1 MHGYLPRRVVGAVLH
16 PGEVGA
22 QDAEHGG
29 YVGGVELARL
39 AVTAEMELDDVQV
52 SHADLAPR
60 GGRWPGR
67 C

>member
-1 MHGYLPRRVVGAVLH
+1 MVGAVLH

-39 AVTAEMELDDVQV
+39 TIAALAELDQMQV
-52 SHADLAPR
+52 AQPDMARIDGLAYPLR
-60 GGRWPGR
+60 
-67 C
+67 